1 MSGKTTDSI
10 RSVPQRAP
18 ADRKKK
24 LGKGLGAL
32 LGETKREEPL
42 VAAASNAAGG
52 TGGASAGTTRADLG
66 AADLGR
72 GDRAPSDGNLNDTN
86 ASPLKS
92 LALASIH
99 PLPGNPRKHFDEA
112 ALEELAASIA
122 SRGVIQPIIVR
133 PSGRGRYQIVAG
145 ERRWRAA
152 QKARLHQIPALVREL
167 SEREVMALA
176 LIENLQREDLNPVE
190 EARAY
195 QRLADDEGMTQAEIA
210 RMVEKSRSHV
220 ANIQRLLGLPE
231 QVLDMVEGGKLSMG
245 HARALVGHEDA
256 AVLAKQAV
264 NDNLSVRQI
273 EKLARKATQHKG
285 DAKTLAPIIAA
296 AGEDADIVAV
306 QRHLEEFLGL
316 NVRIKADSDPRSGA
330 ITIKY
335 ASLDQ
340 LDLLCQRLTGG
351 EF

>member
-1 MSGKTTDSI
+1 MSGKTTGPI
-10 RSVPQRAP
+10 RFSVPQRGP

-42 VAAASNAAGG
+42 VAQDS
-52 TGGASAGTTRADLG
+52 GAKSVGNNQLTEG
-66 AADLGR
+66 
-72 GDRAPSDGNLNDTN
+72 SDISSD
-86 ASPLKS
+86 SPLKS
-92 LALASIH
+92 LPVSAIE

-133 PSGRGRYQIVAG
+133 PKGKGRFQLVAG

-152 QKARLHQIPALVREL
+152 QKARLHQMPALVREL
-167 SEREVMALA
+167 SEREVIALA

-220 ANIQRLLGLPE
+220 ANIQRLLGLPDP
-231 QVLDMVEGGKLSMG
+231 VLDLVEGGKLSMG

-256 AVLAKQAV
+256 TKLAKQAV
-264 NDNLSVRQI
+264 NDNLSVREI
-273 EKLARKATQHKG
+273 EKLVRKVGKAVADDKSI
-285 DAKTLAPIIAA
+285 AKPVAA
-296 AGEDADIVAV
+296 ASDDADIIAV

-316 NVRIKADSDPRSGA
+316 NVRIKADADPRSGA

-335 ASLDQ
+335 GSLDQ

-351 EF
+351 DF